1 MILILLSWIYIF
13 FTSVV
18 VGFAFNKL
26 GQLKN
31 KNYFELSILG
41 FFSTTIIASVWA
53 IFGRINIEFH
63 IFIILFNFSISLLY
77 KSELIG
83 LFRSFFNQVNSFS
96 KSQKIFIILS
106 SLLVTLKCTFSSNFI
121 DNETYYIQTI
131 KWLNEF
137 GFVKGLANL
146 HVFFGQTSGWHIL
159 QSAFSFSFLNSNLN
173 DLNGLFLIMSTI
185 FAISKLNSYWQNNN
199 KNLLIIGL
207 LPMINLFLFQ
217 FIGVPSPDLAVYII
231 SFLLFYYFLIN
242 FDAIKVETFNLIF
255 ILSIF
260 IVYIKITALPILLFP
275 IVLFIL
281 NFKKLF
287 SKIYIS
293 YTIGLIVF
301 CLFVLK
307 NLIITG
313 YPFFPS
319 LFFKDV
325 FNLNYAL
332 PIELYDFSFNTQRL
346 YNFTVLKSE
355 FKRMDVI
362 HIFIKWLLYSK
373 IDSIFNSA
381 IIVSVL
387 IIPYFLKRFFNKASY
402 WILYFGMLIQL
413 IFLFLTSPQ
422 YRFILNFVL
431 FFGFIMVSC
440 LISKRKTITFFLYL
454 SLIPVLF
461 LIVFPIK
468 TYSKN
473 NTKIFKE
480 ASFSLIEN
488 LLIPQKKSNL
498 NCKYQKNSIG
508 NLDYYSPNIKPL
520 LWATGDG
527 NLPCVNKTQLLFFKK
542 KYGYI
547 PQKLTSNLADGFYSK
562 KTLNE
567 SNRSEI
573 LP

>member
-63 IFIILFNFSISLLY
+63 IFILLFNFSISLLY

-567 SNRSEI
+567 SNRSQI

>member
-53 IFGRINIEFH
+53 IFARINIEFH
-63 IFIILFNFSISLLY
+63 IFILLFNFSISLLY
-77 KSELIG
+77 KSELIS
-83 LFRSFFNQVNSFS
+83 LFKSFFNQVNSFS
-96 KSQKIFIILS
+96 KSQKIFILLS

-381 IIVSVL
+381 IIVSIL
-387 IIPYFLKRFFNKASY
+387 MIPYFLKRFFNKASY

-454 SLIPVLF
+454 SLIPILF

-488 LLIPQKKSNL
+488 LLIPQKKSSL

-567 SNRSEI
+567 SN
-573 LP
+573 

>member
-63 IFIILFNFSISLLY
+63 IFILLFNFSISLLY
-77 KSELIG
+77 KSELIS
-83 LFRSFFNQVNSFS
+83 LFKSFFNQVNSFS
-96 KSQKIFIILS
+96 KSQKIFILLS

-355 FKRMDVI
+355 FKRMDAI

-373 IDSIFNSA
+373 IDSIFNSV
-381 IIVSVL
+381 IIVSIL

-454 SLIPVLF
+454 SLIPILF

-488 LLIPQKKSNL
+488 LLIPQKKSSL

-567 SNRSEI
+567 SN
-573 LP
+573 